1 MSKILFNASCLLGEI
16 YINQRFPMLFKGHPG
31 AIKRKRST
39 AQTQQMSKSGDIHE
53 FLVFHPRLLL
63 WSGDDC
69 RSRSCYLVLMNPYSF
84 LEPSSCLM
92 VNFIFCC
99 GFINC
104 FFLSELNIC
113 DTDFRLARFY
123 LLLERFFF
131 YFLELRDFD
140 TRKGTYSSEGA
151 VVSSLLVGPLV
162 AIVWQIQ

>member
-1 MSKILFNASCLLGEI
+1 M
-16 YINQRFPMLFKGHPG
+16 
-31 AIKRKRST
+31 RST
-39 AQTQQMSKSGDIHE
+39 SIKDFQCCLKGIQGLLKGNGQQHRPNKCRRVAISMSFY

-69 RSRSCYLVLMNPYSF
+69 RSRSCYLVLINPYSF

-140 TRKGTYSSEGA
+140 TRIGTYSSEGRGYFF
-151 VVSSLLVGPLV
+151 VGWSPSCYCM
-162 AIVWQIQ
+162 ANIINNRT